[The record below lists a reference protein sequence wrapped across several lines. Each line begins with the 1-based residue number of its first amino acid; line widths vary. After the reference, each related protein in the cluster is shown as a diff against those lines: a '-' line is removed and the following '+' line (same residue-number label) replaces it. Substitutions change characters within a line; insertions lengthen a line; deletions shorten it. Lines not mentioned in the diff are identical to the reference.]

1 MKVVLRQIQKQLY
14 DNSLLKM
21 CQSAFRKDHG
31 RDCCAESSWLPIR
44 EADGKPVSLIAL
56 LDLSVAFYTLE
67 LSILP
72 EKLKATFGDRG
83 FCS

>member
-1 MKVVLRQIQKQLY
+1 MKVVLRQIQKQLF

-21 CQSAFRKDHG
+21 SAFRKDHG

-72 EKLKATFGDRG
+72 EKSKATFGDRG